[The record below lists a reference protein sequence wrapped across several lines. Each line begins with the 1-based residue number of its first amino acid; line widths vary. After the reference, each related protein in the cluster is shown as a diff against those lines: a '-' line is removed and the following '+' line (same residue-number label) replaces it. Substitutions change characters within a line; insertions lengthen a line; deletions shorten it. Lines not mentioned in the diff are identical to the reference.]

1 MPVGRGKSI
10 ADFHRRLTPRYAGFG
25 LFLPVNHSLD
35 EAAVFSDNDIMSGM
49 LPIVAGVVVLGIGA
63 VFIMMMGRSK
73 GGNLGGGKRSKG
85 RDAILKDANKRLAQN
100 PRDPEALSALADLYF
115 REEVWDKAFKNY
127 EILTEIGGSNQ
138 YINEFEA
145 NQRYALSAMK
155 LGMVNEAY
163 KGFTIARNLRH
174 DNFEVNLNL
183 GNLEFQKKNYEKAIQ
198 LLQAARAQD
207 PENAAVLRS
216 LGHSLFRLKKYKE
229 AMAFIR
235 KAMDNAPDDKESL
248 YTLGECYYE
257 ANQTEQA
264 LRIFSHLRPD
274 PVMGA
279 SASLFSGTIN
289 MEQHQYE
296 KAIQDFE
303 IGLKHENI
311 KPEILIEL
319 RYRLATTY
327 LKQNDI
333 GKALPLLKDIQAGNP
348 GYRDVSILIGKY
360 QELNANKNLQI
371 FMMAPSAD
379 FVALCRK
386 IVLTYYARAKVKIT
400 NISVNKNEWAD
411 ILAEID
417 TPKWSDV
424 VMFRFIRSP
433 GSVGELIVRDF
444 HSHLKEVKAGKG
456 ICISVGAYTE
466 EAKRYTEA
474 RLIDLIEKEKLT
486 AILNTVD
493 ARAQAVSAKKR

>member
-1 MPVGRGKSI
+1 
-10 ADFHRRLTPRYAGFG
+10 
-25 LFLPVNHSLD
+25 
-35 EAAVFSDNDIMSGM
+35 MSGIGI
-49 LPIVAGVVVLGIGA
+49 LPILAGVVILAIGT
-63 VFIMMMGRSK
+63 VFVMMMGRSK
-73 GGNLGGGKRSKG
+73 GGGGRGKRSKD
-85 RDAILKDANKRLAQN
+85 RDVVFKDAAKRLAQN
-100 PRDPEALSALADLYF
+100 PRDPDALSAMADLNF
-115 REEVWDKAFKNY
+115 QEEVWDQAFKNY
-127 EILTEIGGSNQ
+127 ELLVEMAGSNHN
-138 YINEFEA
+138 INEFEA
-145 NQRYALSAMK
+145 NLRYALSAMK
-155 LGMVNEAY
+155 LEMVNEAY
-163 KGFTIARNLRH
+163 KGFTTARGLRQ

-198 LLQAARAQD
+198 LLQAARTQD
-207 PENAAVLRS
+207 PENASALRA
-216 LGHSLFRLKKYKE
+216 LGHSLFRVKKYKE

-235 KAMDNAPDDKESL
+235 KAIDIAPDDKESL
-248 YTLGECYYE
+248 YTLAECYYE
-257 ANQTEQA
+257 ANQIEQA
-264 LRIFSHLRPD
+264 LRIFGHLRPD

-289 MEQHQYE
+289 IEQHQYE

-311 KPEILIEL
+311 KPEILIDL
-319 RYRLATTY
+319 RYRLATAY
-327 LKQNDI
+327 LKQNNI
-333 GKALPLLKDIQAGNP
+333 GKALPLLRDIQAFNP
-348 GYRDVSILIGKY
+348 GYKDVAILIGKY

-386 IVLTYYARAKVKIT
+386 IVMTYYARAKVKIT
-400 NISVNKNEWAD
+400 NISVNKSEWAD

-424 VMFRFIRSP
+424 VMFRFIRTP
-433 GSVGELIVRDF
+433 GSVGELVVRDF

-493 ARAQAVSAKKR
+493 SKAQPVSSAKKK